1 MWGLRKLILINET
14 YESWENLLMLIKLMT
29 WKLMKVKKIF
39 EGKENLWRLRIL
51 MQIKKKLRKFINA
64 NITCEGYENL
74 WMLRKFLKVKKTN
87 EV

>member
-1 MWGLRKLILINET
+1 
-14 YESWENLLMLIKLMT
+14 
-29 WKLMKVKKIF
+29 MKVKKIF

-74 WMLRKFLKVKKTN
+74 WKLQKLRKVKKSH
-87 EV
+87 ES